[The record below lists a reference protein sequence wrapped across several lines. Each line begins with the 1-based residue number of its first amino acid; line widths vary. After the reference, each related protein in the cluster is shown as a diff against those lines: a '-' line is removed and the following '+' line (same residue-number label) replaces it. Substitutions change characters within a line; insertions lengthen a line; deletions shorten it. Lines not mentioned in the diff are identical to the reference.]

1 MFVRD
6 MRTTP
11 EMRFLDALTRRAVRG
26 MTGGE
31 ENKEEA
37 ICVPDGTTPEM
48 RSLDF
53 GTRSALEG

>member
-1 MFVRD
+1 
-6 MRTTP
+6 
-11 EMRFLDALTRRAVRG
+11 

-31 ENKEEA
+31 ENKEAA

-53 GTRSALEG
+53 GTHSALEG